1 MGRKLRSDRRKKQ
14 RELGEL
20 DLVLWTLE
28 NTKHFDFKKQT
39 FTKH

>member
-1 MGRKLRSDRRKKQ
+1 MEENYVQTEEKTKG
-14 RELGEL
+14 LGEL